1 MSHIPY
7 YGEDWDVPA
16 PPRKERP
23 ADRTPTPAPSK
34 PRNLTHA
41 WDREGVRGAFY
52 L

>member
-23 ADRTPTPAPSK
+23 AGCTPAPSA
-34 PRNLTHA
+34 PRNLAHA